1 MQFEFILGRA
11 MTLFLLDYLTYALL
25 RPERF

>member
-1 MQFEFILGRA
+1 M
-11 MTLFLLDYLTYALL
+11 LLDYLVGGGAALAVTVYIVYALL